1 MKKIISLM
9 LSLVIILSLVCVA
22 APSVSAAS
30 NMNTSSKGIEMI
42 KDFEGLIKYPV
53 EDNGQWSVGYGT
65 GVTGSDLEFY
75 KKNGITDKQATEL
88 LKQYLDSFEEDVNKF
103 IDNNNLKLNQQ
114 QFDALVSFTYNL
126 GPSWM
131 STSGGVLREAV
142 TSGAEGDAFIF
153 AIAQYCKAS
162 NKVNAGLM
170 KRRLC
175 EANLYLNGVYSASV
189 PANFKY
195 VTYNANLDGA
205 VITVASTGKAVSAQG
220 YDTTETV
227 KVKATAS
234 KSGYVFLGWYTEAN
248 GGSIVTS
255 LGLKTAKVETLYGH
269 WQPTGGVLNAD
280 GSIKGVA
287 ASYTG
292 YVPVNASHDIY
303 DAPGG
308 TKTKTVTGEDKL
320 TIVAEHVDS
329 NGVKWGKLSSGGW
342 IDVTAGL
349 EANVVYEDVASLIDP
364 ITVTVTSN
372 NVNNRVGPGTKYAKQ
387 GKFSKGQKLTLTAVQ
402 KGGNYKWG
410 KSEQGWIAL
419 HYTDYDTAV
428 TGEVVDENATK
439 VTALGTIIKTDVLNV
454 RSGPGTHNPKVGTYK
469 RGEQVK
475 ITLQEKVGG
484 TTWGMTEKGWISLYY
499 AQVTPVEPG
508 SVPDIDLS
516 GSNNGTTSGGS
527 TGSAVTMTGV
537 IIDCNTL
544 RIRSDAGTRYAH
556 IGNYTRGTRVTIYQT
571 TTVNGD
577 TWGQTDKGWICM
589 RYVKLDS
596 VITGAG
602 VTGTIVNT
610 TTVNVRANPGT
621 NSAKV
626 GSLAKGTKIE
636 ILDYVKVGN
645 ATWGQTEK
653 GWVHLYYV
661 KLDAPLST
669 LDAVVVAPETGVG
682 GTGTGSA
689 PEDTGTEA
697 PETGATEETKY
708 TVTVGAAEKGKVTAS
723 AASAAANAEVTLT
736 ITPDA
741 GYGLDKLTVKD
752 ASGNVITVTNNKFT
766 MPASNVTVT
775 ATFKV
780 QYNVKI
786 NTAEGGKVTA
796 NTTAC
801 APKTEVILTV
811 APSEGYEL
819 DNLSVMNTATNAAV
833 EVSGGK
839 FIMPESD
846 VNVVATFKKTTEKT
860 YNVALN
866 AASNGKLSASTTTAK
881 ANDTVTL
888 TVAPAADYVLDTIT
902 IKDAANNA
910 ISCAAVSGQENT
922 YTFEMPAANVTVAAT
937 FKAATYTVTI
947 NNTTAEK
954 GTVSVNPAVYEKGAT
969 VTLIVTPAYAQNE
982 IKTLTVKAG
991 DKVIETVKD
1000 GNNYKFTMPGADVTV
1015 ESSFGKIRYA
1025 LNIAKTVGGTV
1036 TADKETYAMNEVVT
1050 ISIAPEDG
1058 YLRGEMIIKAGG
1070 KEIEFERD
1078 VYKYTF
1084 KMPGEPVSV
1093 EHVFKK
1099 NAYELDFT
1107 VYGKGGTVKA
1117 DKETY
1122 GYKDTVT
1129 LTVVPEDGYELN
1141 VLTVKNGSTKLEL
1154 KKIADNKYTFEMPIP
1169 DGEVVV
1175 SSSYKALPAKYEV
1188 TYSGGAVNL
1197 RETASNSAKVLA
1209 SIPKGTILQS
1219 LEGST
1224 DTWIKVTYKTADGKE
1239 VVGWIGSG
1247 LLTEVTK

>member
-1 MKKIISLM
+1 M

-30 NMNTSSKGIEMI
+30 DMNTSNQGVEMI

-75 KKNGITDKQATEL
+75 KKNGITEKQATEL
-88 LKQYLDSFEEDVNKF
+88 LKQYLNSFEEDVNDF
-103 IDNNNLKLNQQ
+103 IDDNNLKLTQN
-114 QFDALVSFTYNL
+114 QFDALISFTYNL

-131 STSGGVLREAV
+131 STSGGVLRSAV

-162 NKVNAGLM
+162 NKVNSGLM

-189 PANFKY
+189 PANYKY
-195 VTYNANLDGA
+195 VVYNANLDGA

-234 KSGYVFLGWYTEAN
+234 KSGYTFLGWYTEAN
-248 GGSIVTS
+248 GGSAVTS
-255 LGLKTAKVETLYGH
+255 LGLKTAKNDTLYGH

-287 ASYTG
+287 ANYSG
-292 YVPVNASHDIY
+292 YVPVSASHDVY

-320 TIVAEHVDS
+320 TIVAEHIDS

-349 EANVVYEDVASLIDP
+349 EANVVYEDAASLIDP

-410 KSEQGWIAL
+410 KSELGWIAL
-419 HYTDYDTAV
+419 HYTNYDTAI
-428 TGEVVDENATK
+428 TGEIVDENATK
-439 VTALGTIIKTDVLNV
+439 VTALGTIIKTDVLNI
-454 RSGPGTHNPKVGTYK
+454 RSGAGTHNPAVGTYR

-475 ITLQEKVGG
+475 ITLTEKVGR
-484 TTWGMTEKGWISLYY
+484 TTWGMTEKGWVSLYY
-499 AQVTPVEPG
+499 VQVTPVEPG

-516 GSNNGTTSGGS
+516 GSGSSGSTGGS
-527 TGSAVTMTGV
+527 TGSATVMTGKV
-537 IIDCNTL
+537 VDCNSL
-544 RIRSDAGTRYAH
+544 RIRSGAGTNNKQV
-556 IGNYTRGTRVTIYQT
+556 GSYTRGTMVTIYE
-571 TTVNGD
+571 TVKVGAD
-577 TWGQTDKGWICM
+577 MWGQTDRGWICL

-610 TTVNVRANPGT
+610 STVNVRANPGT
-621 NSAKV
+621 ASAKV
-626 GSLAKGTKIE
+626 GTLAKGTKIE

-645 ATWGQTEK
+645 ATWGQTDK

-661 KLDAPLST
+661 KLDGPLSV
-669 LDAVVVAPETGVG
+669 LDAVVETPEGGIGGVG
-682 GTGTGSA
+682 SE
-689 PEDTGTEA
+689 PE
-697 PETGATEETKY
+697 ATEPDATEPGAGESEATKY
-708 TVTVGAAEKGKVTAS
+708 TVTVAAAEKGKVTAS
-723 AASAAANAEVTLT
+723 AASAAEDAEVTLT

-741 GYGLDKLTVKD
+741 GYALDKLTVKD
-752 ASGNVITVTNNKFT
+752 ASGSVVTVTNNKFT

-786 NTAEGGKVTA
+786 NAAEGGKVTA

-811 APSEGYEL
+811 APESGYEL
-819 DNLSVMNTATNAAV
+819 DQLTVMNTTTNTAV
-833 EVSGGK
+833 TVSGGK
-839 FIMPESD
+839 FTMPEAD
-846 VNVVATFKKTTEKT
+846 VNVVATFKEATAATFGVK
-860 YNVALN
+860 LN
-866 AASNGKLSASTTTAK
+866 AAANGKLSASTTAAK
-881 ANDTVTL
+881 AGDSVTL
-888 TVAPAADYVLDTIT
+888 TVAPAADFVLDTIT

-910 ISCAAVSGQENT
+910 VTYEAVSGKENT
-922 YTFEMPAANVTVAAT
+922 YSFEMPAANVTVAAA

-947 NNTTAEK
+947 DNTTAEK
-954 GTVSVNPAVYEKGAT
+954 GTVSVNPAVYEKGDV

-982 IKTLTVKAG
+982 IKTLTVKCG
-991 DKVIETVKD
+991 DTTIATTKD
-1000 GNNYKFTMPGADVTV
+1000 GNNYKFTMPAGDVVVT
-1015 ESSFGKIRYA
+1015 SSFGKIRYA
-1025 LNIAKTVGGTV
+1025 LNIAKTTGGTV
-1036 TADKETYAMNEVVT
+1036 TADKETYAMNETVTLTIKPETGYSRGTMVVKNGT
-1050 ISIAPEDG
+1050 
-1058 YLRGEMIIKAGG
+1058 
-1070 KEIEFERD
+1070 KEIETTRSGL
-1078 VYKYTF
+1078 VYTF
-1084 KMPGEPVSV
+1084 KMPNAAVNV
-1093 EHVFKK
+1093 EHTFTK
-1099 NAYELDFT
+1099 NAYELNIKT
-1107 VYGKGGTVKA
+1107 NSKGAITA

-1129 LTVVPEDGYELN
+1129 LTIKPVEGYVLN
-1141 VLTVKNGSTKLEL
+1141 EIAVKNGSTKLEL
-1154 KKIADNKYTFEMPIP
+1154 KKVGDKYTFEMPIP
-1169 DGEVVV
+1169 GDEIVV
-1175 SSSYKALPAKYEV
+1175 SATYKEAPVKYEV
-1188 TYSGGAVNL
+1188 TYDGGKTINI
-1197 RETASNSAKVLA
+1197 RETASKSGKDLGD
-1209 SIPKGTILQS
+1209 IPNGTILEA

-1224 DTWIKVTYKTADGKE
+1224 ETWIKVTYNGIT
-1239 VVGWIGSG
+1239 GWVFAEN
-1247 LLTEVTK
+1247 LTKVTK

>member
-1 MKKIISLM
+1 M

-30 NMNTSSKGIEMI
+30 AMNTSSKGIEMI

-88 LKQYLDSFEEDVNKF
+88 LKQYLNSFEDDVNAF
-103 IDNNNLKLNQQ
+103 IDRNSLKLNQN

-195 VTYNANLDGA
+195 VAFNANLDGA
-205 VITVASTGKAVSAQG
+205 VITVASTNKAVSAQG

-234 KSGYVFLGWYTEAN
+234 KSGYIFLGWYTAAD
-248 GGSIVTS
+248 GGSAVTS
-255 LGLKTAKVETLYGH
+255 LGLKTAKIETLYGH

-280 GSIKGVA
+280 GTIKGVA
-287 ASYTG
+287 ANYSG
-292 YVPVNASHDIY
+292 YVPVSAPHDIF

-320 TIVAEHVDS
+320 TVVAEHIDS
-329 NGVKWGKLSSGGW
+329 NGKKWGKLSSGGW

-349 EANVVYEDVASLIDP
+349 EANVVYEDAASLIDP

-372 NVNNRVGPGTKYAKQ
+372 DVNNRVGPGTKYAKQ
-387 GKFSKGQKLTLTAVQ
+387 GKYSKGQKLTLTAVQ

-410 KSEQGWIAL
+410 KSELGWIAL
-419 HYTDYDTAV
+419 HYTDYDTAI

-439 VTALGTIIKTDVLNV
+439 VTALGTIIRADVLNI
-454 RSGPGTHNPKVGTYK
+454 RSAPGTHNPKVGTYR

-475 ITLQEKVGG
+475 ITLQEKVGK

-508 SVPDIDLS
+508 AVPDIDLS
-516 GSNNGTTSGGS
+516 GGSSSGTTSGGS

-537 IIDCNTL
+537 IIDCNSL

-596 VITGAG
+596 VITGTG

-610 TTVNVRANPGT
+610 SSVNVRANPGT
-621 NSAKV
+621 ASAKV

-669 LDAVVVAPETGVG
+669 LDAVVAPETGVG
-682 GTGTGSA
+682 GTGSA
-689 PEDTGTEA
+689 PEASEPGQTETEA
-697 PETGATEETKY
+697 TKY
-708 TVTVGAAEKGKVTAS
+708 TVTVGAAENGKVTAS
-723 AASAAANAEVTLT
+723 AESVAANAEVTLT
-736 ITPDA
+736 IAPDA

-786 NTAEGGKVTA
+786 NAAEGGKVTA

-801 APKTEVILTV
+801 APKTEVVLTV
-811 APSEGYEL
+811 APADGYEL
-819 DNLSVMNTATNAAV
+819 DELSVVNTATNAAV
-833 EVSGGK
+833 TVSGGK
-839 FIMPESD
+839 FTMPESD

-860 YNVALN
+860 YKVALN

-888 TVAPAADYVLDTIT
+888 TVAPAADFVLDTLT
-902 IKDAANNA
+902 VKDAANNA
-910 ISCAAVSGQENT
+910 IAAAAVSGQENT
-922 YTFEMPAANVTVAAT
+922 YTFQMPATNVTVAAT

-954 GTVSVNPAVYEKGAT
+954 GTVSVNPAVYEKGET
-969 VTLIVTPAYAQNE
+969 VTLIVSPAYAQNE

-991 DKVIETVKD
+991 DTTIATTKD
-1000 GNNYKFTMPGADVTV
+1000 GNNYKFTMPAEDVVV

-1025 LNIAKTVGGTV
+1025 LNIAKTTGGTV

-1099 NAYELDFT
+1099 NAYKLNIKT
-1107 VYGKGGTVKA
+1107 NSKGEIVA
-1117 DKETY
+1117 DKESY

-1129 LTVVPEDGYELN
+1129 LTIKPIEGYVLN
-1141 VLTVKNGSTKLEL
+1141 EIAVKNGTTKLEL
-1154 KKIADNKYTFEMPIP
+1154 KKVADNKYTFELPIP
-1169 DGEVVV
+1169 DGEIVV
-1175 SSSYKALPAKYEV
+1175 SATYKVAPVEYKV
-1188 TYSGGAVNL
+1188 TYKDGDTINI
-1197 RETASNSAKVLA
+1197 RETASKSGKDLGD
-1209 SIPKGTILQS
+1209 IPNGTILEA

-1224 DTWIKVTYKTADGKE
+1224 ETWIKVTYKEIT
-1239 VVGWIGSG
+1239 GWVFAEN
-1247 LLTEVTK
+1247 LTKVTK

>member
-30 NMNTSSKGIEMI
+30 NMNTSTKGIEMI
-42 KDFEGLIKYPV
+42 KDFEGLIKYPI

-75 KKNGITDKQATEL
+75 KKNGITEKQATEL
-88 LKQYLDSFEEDVNKF
+88 LKQYLNSFEEDVNAF
-103 IDNNNLKLNQQ
+103 IDSNNLKLNQQ

-142 TSGAEGDAFIF
+142 TSGAQGDAFIF
-153 AIAQYCKAS
+153 AMAQYCKAS

-189 PANFKY
+189 PVNFKY
-195 VTYNANLDGA
+195 VVYNANLDGA
-205 VITVASTGKAVSAQG
+205 VITVASNGKAVSAQG

-234 KSGYVFLGWYTEAN
+234 KSGYLFLGWYTAAE
-248 GGSIVTS
+248 GGSAVTS
-255 LGLKTAKVETLYGH
+255 LGLKTEKVETLYGH

-287 ASYTG
+287 ANYSG
-292 YVPVNASHDIY
+292 YVPVTASHNVY

-320 TIVAEHVDS
+320 TVVAEHIDA

-349 EANVVYEDVASLIDP
+349 EANVVYEEVESLIDP
-364 ITVTVTSN
+364 ITVTVTSD
-372 NVNNRVGPGTKYAKQ
+372 NVNNRIGPGTKYAKQ
-387 GKFSKGQKLTLTAVQ
+387 GKYSKGQKLTLTAVQ

-410 KSEQGWIAL
+410 KSELGWIAL
-419 HYTDYDTAV
+419 HYTNYDTAV
-428 TGEVVDENATK
+428 TGEIVDENATK
-439 VTALGTIIKTDVLNV
+439 VTALGTIIRADVLNI
-454 RSGPGTHNPKVGTYK
+454 RSAPGTHNPKVGTYR

-475 ITLQEKVGG
+475 ITLQEKVGK
-484 TTWGMTEKGWISLYY
+484 TTWGMTEKGWVSLYY
-499 AQVTPVEPG
+499 VEVTPVEPG
-508 SVPDIDLS
+508 AVPDIDLS
-516 GSNNGTTSGGS
+516 GGSSNSTTGGS

-537 IIDCNTL
+537 IIDCNSL

-596 VITGAG
+596 IITGTG
-602 VTGTIVNT
+602 VTGTIINT
-610 TTVNVRANPGT
+610 SSVNVRANPGT
-621 NSAKV
+621 ASAKV

-661 KLDAPLST
+661 RLDAPLST
-669 LDAVVVAPETGVG
+669 LDAVVAPETGIG
-682 GTGTGSA
+682 GTGSA
-689 PEDTGTEA
+689 PEDTGNDTTEPGGTEA
-697 PETGATEETKY
+697 TKY
-708 TVTVGAAEKGKVTAS
+708 TVTVGTAEKGKVTAS

-736 ITPDA
+736 IAPDA

-786 NTAEGGKVTA
+786 NAATGGKVTA

-801 APKTEVILTV
+801 GPETEVILTV
-811 APSEGYEL
+811 SPEAGYEL
-819 DNLSVMNTATNAAV
+819 DELSVVSTADNAVVTVTN
-833 EVSGGK
+833 GK
-839 FIMPESD
+839 FTMPKSD
-846 VNVVATFKKTTEKT
+846 VNVVVTFKESTEKA
-860 YNVALN
+860 YSVKLN
-866 AASNGKLSASTTTAK
+866 SATNGKVTAGTTTAK
-881 ANDTVTL
+881 EGDTVIL
-888 TVAPAADYVLDTIT
+888 TVAPADHYVLDALTV
-902 IKDAANNA
+902 KDAANNDVA
-910 ISCAAVSGQENT
+910 VAAVSGQENT
-922 YTFEMPAANVTVAAT
+922 YSFEMPAANVTVAAT

-947 NNTTAEK
+947 NNTTADK
-954 GTVSVNPAVYEKGAT
+954 GTVSVNPTEYVKGAT
-969 VTLIVTPAYAQNE
+969 VVLNVEPAYAQYEVRKLVIKSGDTE
-982 IKTLTVKAG
+982 IAAT
-991 DKVIETVKD
+991 KD
-1000 GNNYKFTMPGADVTV
+1000 GNTYKFTMPGGDVVV
-1015 ESSFGKIRYA
+1015 ESSFAKIRYA
-1025 LNIAKTVGGTV
+1025 LNIAKTTGGTV
-1036 TADKETYAMNEVVT
+1036 TADKETYAMNETVTVT
-1050 ISIAPEDG
+1050 IKPDTG
-1058 YLRGEMIIKAGG
+1058 YSRGTMVIKNGD
-1070 KEIEFERD
+1070 KEIEATRSGLVF
-1078 VYKYTF
+1078 TF
-1084 KMPGEPVSV
+1084 KMPGAPVNV
-1093 EHVFKK
+1093 EHVFNKIP
-1099 NAYELDFT
+1099 YELT
-1107 VYGKGGTVKA
+1107 IKTNSKGTITA

-1129 LTVVPEDGYELN
+1129 LTINPADGYVLN
-1141 VLTVKNGSTKLEL
+1141 EIAAKNGTTKLEL
-1154 KKIADNKYTFEMPIP
+1154 KKVAENKYTFEMPIP
-1169 DGEVVV
+1169 NE
-1175 SSSYKALPAKYEV
+1175 EIII
-1188 TYSGGAVNL
+1188 
-1197 RETASNSAKVLA
+1197 SA
-1209 SIPKGTILQS
+1209 
-1219 LEGST
+1219 
-1224 DTWIKVTYKTADGKE
+1224 TYKEASK
-1239 VVGWIGSG
+1239 
-1247 LLTEVTK
+1247 